1 MVSTER
7 GSPTD
12 RATSHSVRARSGI
25 AHRSAQSENRTT
37 VASVPAFTTA
47 DSRAGEAW
55 TTFLAIEEVA
65 GRSVDDTV
73 MEPVRNAVAAIFGV
87 VSIRR
92 AATEDSA
99 VEDPRVAAC
108 VDFAEQFVVDVS
120 GMTDDQRGAMTSAMG
135 ADAFLF
141 VQTLFVTDVFTRG
154 RIAIARL
161 FADSAVHALSGV
173 GSTKIAP
180 GDDAVDLWAL
190 LERFMQQVALLDA
203 LDPLTTELIRL
214 RGARIHNCRLC
225 QSRRSVKAMDSA
237 GVERAGIFDAIDD
250 YELADLDVRHIVA
263 LRLTDALVTQP
274 GLIDEALSADVHR
287 LFSDAETVEILFD
300 VIRNAANKI
309 AVAFGADAPIVVDG
323 VEFYDIDAHGDVV
336 ANVDVM
342 VVRNAMAG

>member
-37 VASVPAFTTA
+37 VASVPAFTTV

-65 GRSVDDTV
+65 GRSVD
-73 MEPVRNAVAAIFGV
+73 
-87 VSIRR
+87 
-92 AATEDSA
+92 
-99 VEDPRVAAC
+99 EDPRVAAC

-120 GMTDDQRGAMTSAMG
+120 GMTDDQRAAMTSAMG

-180 GDDAVDLWAL
+180 GDDGVDLWAL

-203 LDPLTTELIRL
+203 LDPLTTDSS
-214 RGARIHNCRLC
+214 ATP
-225 QSRRSVKAMDSA
+225 RRSRSCSTSSATRPTRSPSHSVRMHRSSLTVSSSTTSMPMAMS
-237 GVERAGIFDAIDD
+237 
-250 YELADLDVRHIVA
+250 LPM
-263 LRLTDALVTQP
+263 TT
-274 GLIDEALSADVHR
+274 
-287 LFSDAETVEILFD
+287 
-300 VIRNAANKI
+300 
-309 AVAFGADAPIVVDG
+309 
-323 VEFYDIDAHGDVV
+323 
-336 ANVDVM
+336 
-342 VVRNAMAG
+342 

>member
-37 VASVPAFTTA
+37 VASVPAFTTV

-65 GRSVDDTV
+65 GRSVD
-73 MEPVRNAVAAIFGV
+73 
-87 VSIRR
+87 
-92 AATEDSA
+92 DSA

-120 GMTDDQRGAMTSAMG
+120 GMTDDQRAAMTSAMG

-180 GDDAVDLWAL
+180 GDDGVDLWAL

-203 LDPLTTELIRL
+203 LDPLTTDSS
-214 RGARIHNCRLC
+214 ATP
-225 QSRRSVKAMDSA
+225 RRSRSCSTSSATRPTRSLSHSVRMHRSSLTVSSSTTSMPMAMS
-237 GVERAGIFDAIDD
+237 
-250 YELADLDVRHIVA
+250 LPM
-263 LRLTDALVTQP
+263 TT
-274 GLIDEALSADVHR
+274 
-287 LFSDAETVEILFD
+287 
-300 VIRNAANKI
+300 
-309 AVAFGADAPIVVDG
+309 
-323 VEFYDIDAHGDVV
+323 
-336 ANVDVM
+336 
-342 VVRNAMAG
+342 